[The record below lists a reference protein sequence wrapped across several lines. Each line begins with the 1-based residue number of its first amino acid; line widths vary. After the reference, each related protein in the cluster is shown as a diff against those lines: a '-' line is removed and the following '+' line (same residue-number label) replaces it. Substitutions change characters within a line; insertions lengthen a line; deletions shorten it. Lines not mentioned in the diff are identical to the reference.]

1 MTQDKSNY
9 RISRWENI
17 FGADLWIVRT
27 LARRIIALLIGLIP
41 VKRWRIVVRDLIDAW
56 LIKTNDSKI
65 RYFVGQYPKVRTEE
79 ETIRQIIENNLS
91 IARFGDGE
99 FNMCIGRHKSFQKQ
113 DTQLVTQLKS
123 ILKSKPENLLIGI
136 NTISSTSDLTVIW
149 KKFVIRRGNRVLDL
163 LDRTRTYDSS
173 TITTVFPTDPIEFN
187 NHVSLLKQIWDNRK
201 VLFVVGRNSRF
212 FFEEELFHNIAH
224 HEFVYGPPK
233 NAFDHYE
240 ELLDQVLSYD
250 KDWLI
255 MIALGPTATIM
266 AADLCTKG
274 YQAIDLGQTP
284 SKYHLA
290 KYGNRYPSSHP
301 MYNNHQ

>member
-9 RISRWENI
+9 KISRRENI

-41 VKRWRIVVRDLIDAW
+41 VKRWR
-56 LIKTNDSKI
+56 
-65 RYFVGQYPKVRTEE
+65 
-79 ETIRQIIENNLS
+79 
-91 IARFGDGE
+91 FGDGE

-123 ILKSKPENLLIGI
+123 TLKSKPENLLIGI
-136 NTISSTSDLTVIW
+136 NTISSTSDLAVIC
-149 KKFVIRRGNRVLDL
+149 KKFVIRRGNKVLDL

-173 TITTVFPTDPIEFN
+173 TITTVFPTNPIEFD
-187 NHVSLLKQIWDNRK
+187 NHVSLLKQIWNNRK
-201 VLFVVGRNSRF
+201 VL
-212 FFEEELFHNIAH
+212 
-224 HEFVYGPPK
+224 
-233 NAFDHYE
+233 FDHYE
-240 ELLDQVLSYD
+240 ELLEQVLNYD

-255 MIALGPTATIM
+255 MITLGPTATIM
-266 AADLCTKG
+266 ATDLCTKG